1 MLLLFVAAVVI
12 IIVNVV
18 VKFEV
23 EGLLCLAVA
32 TC

>member
-1 MLLLFVAAVVI
+1 MLLLFIAAVVI

-23 EGLLCLAVA
+23 EGLLHLAVA

>member
-1 MLLLFVAAVVI
+1 MLLFIAIVVI

-18 VKFEV
+18 VKFEG
-23 EGLLCLAVA
+23 EGLLRLAVA